1 MENNVIKKD
10 KEFAAS
16 ILAKIFSWFFWYL
29 LAMLAN
35 NVWPNNWTYFIKKAC
50 LLCLMF
56 LSFFFVLSL
65 YFLNKDIAKAK
76 KAKSEEKA

>member
-35 NVWPNNWTYFIKKAC
+35 NVWPNNWTYFIKRHVCCA
-50 LLCLMF
+50 
-56 LSFFFVLSL
+56 
-65 YFLNKDIAKAK
+65 
-76 KAKSEEKA
+76 